1 MHQDKENFNVSW
13 HNYPENL
20 RDMLKD
26 MISDDSFADVT
37 LVTDDKKQLKAHRN
51 ILSACSS
58 VFKEILQI
66 NTNNN
71 HPVIYL
77 RGIQHSEMMSV
88 LQLIY
93 LGEAKCYKERMKEF
107 LTVAKILDIQVL
119 AEGNEEDQ
127 SAAEY
132 EEDEFIKK
140 EESPIPV
147 EDVEPGQL
155 DIDGAAD
162 SQNKTNS
169 RAVIEGGHDYK
180 CKLCAKTYN
189 TSFILKRHIQS
200 VHVGVKYACNLW
212 PERGEEN
219 PGSSL
224 RFPGLGPLTHI
235 TQPSGLTN

>member
-1 MHQDKENFNVSW
+1 MI
-13 HNYPENL
+13 PE
-20 RDMLKD
+20 
-26 MISDDSFADVT
+26 I
-37 LVTDDKKQLKAHRN
+37 KAHRI

-58 VFKEILQI
+58 ISKEILQI

-77 RGIQHSEMMSV
+77 RGILHSEMMSI
-88 LQLIY
+88 LQFIY

-107 LTVAKILDIQVL
+107 LTVAKILDIQAL
-119 AEGNEEDQ
+119 AEGNEEDKF
-127 SAAEY
+127 AAEY
-132 EEDEFIKK
+132 EEDEYIKK

-200 VHVGVKYACNLW
+200 VHVGVKYACNQCDFQT
-212 PERGEEN
+212 
-219 PGSSL
+219 GSQSHLTTHIKAKHEGIKYACNQCDYQATTQGSL
-224 RFPGLGPLTHI
+224 RKHI
-235 TQPSGLTN
+235 KRKHL